1 MDNKKERI
9 IHAAIDVFCEKG
21 IEKAKVSDIVKKA
34 GIAQGTFY
42 IYFSSKLAVMP
53 SIAQVMVEKML
64 VEINNK
70 VKNSDSFIDQLK
82 SVIEAVFSI
91 TKDFRE
97 IQAMIY
103 AGLAS
108 AEFLQEW
115 ETIYSP
121 YYAWMSEFLSL
132 AKENNILRD
141 TVDPDQT
148 AVILIGLIE
157 SVAEQ
162 TFLYSHGDRDMA
174 EIKKNEVLNFV
185 LHGLGV
191 KF

>member
-21 IEKAKVSDIVKKA
+21 IEKTKVSDIVKKA

-42 IYFSSKLAVMP
+42 IYFSSKLSVMP
-53 SIAQVMVEKML
+53 SIAQVMVDKMIT
-64 VEINNK
+64 EINKKVNK
-70 VKNSDSFIDQLK
+70 TDSFLDQLK

-91 TKDFRE
+91 TKDYRE
-97 IQAMIY
+97 IHAMVY
-103 AGLAS
+103 AGLAT

-115 ETIYSP
+115 ETLYSP
-121 YYAWMSEFLSL
+121 YYAWMSEFLSH
-132 AKENNILRD
+132 AKDAGILRN
-141 TVDPDQT
+141 TIDPDQT
-148 AVILIGLIE
+148 AVLLIGLIE
-157 SVAEQ
+157 TVAEQ

-174 EIKKNEVLNFV
+174 DIKKKEVLEFA

-191 KF
+191 II